1 MARRLF
7 SKPICAKETEMLN
20 CMPTINA
27 KISTTQKVP
36 TIQYVPLGS
45 SELTLEELE
54 IEENLLPILRTKLLS
69 TPG

>member
-1 MARRLF
+1 MQKF
-7 SKPICAKETEMLN
+7 P
-20 CMPTINA
+20 
-27 KISTTQKVP
+27 TTQKVP